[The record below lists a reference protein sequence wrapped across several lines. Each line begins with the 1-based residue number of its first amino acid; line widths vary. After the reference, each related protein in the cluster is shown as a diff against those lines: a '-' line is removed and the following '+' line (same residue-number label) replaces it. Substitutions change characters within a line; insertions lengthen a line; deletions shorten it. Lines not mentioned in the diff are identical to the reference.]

1 MTLRGILILK
11 KKVDSEGKTVND
23 KKVLTL
29 ITDDKGYAEANIPNG
44 DYYMVETKSPE
55 GYIKDETRQEFT
67 IDNDNTTAYYNMK
80 NDRKVKLGVNEIWYI
95 AASLGSIFIIIMFML
110 YVFVI
115 SRKKNVVRKNEE
127 K

>member
-1 MTLRGILILK
+1 
-11 KKVDSEGKTVND
+11 
-23 KKVLTL
+23 
-29 ITDDKGYAEANIPNG
+29 
-44 DYYMVETKSPE
+44 MVETKSPE